1 MNIKT
6 LLIINFTFL
15 IIFCAFA
22 QDKGE
27 EPPATINLSLQSN
40 VGQPI
45 VGAAT
50 DDRIELHTN
59 DKLPHSSG
67 ILLKRYADVDR
78 PYAFGINSIHPNPF
92 NPVCALEF
100 EIDEEADV
108 TLQVFN
114 IRGELVGAP
123 IKEKE
128 MQPGVYSLTWSGR
141 NLPTGVFFARLSSGS
156 RTVTK
161 RMVLLK

>member
-1 MNIKT
+1 MKYVMLFIC
-6 LLIINFTFL
+6 LIA
-15 IIFCAFA
+15 FCAFA

-45 VGAAT
+45 VGVAT
-50 DDRIELHTN
+50 DDIVELHTN
-59 DKLPHSSG
+59 DKLPHSSS

-100 EIDEEADV
+100 EIDEEDEV
-108 TLQVFN
+108 TLQIFN
-114 IRGELVGAP
+114 IRGERVGAP
-123 IKEKE
+123 IKDKE
-128 MQPGVYSLTWSGR
+128 MQPGVYSLTWSGQ
-141 NLPTGVFFARLSSGS
+141 NLPTGIFFARLSSGDK
-156 RTVTK
+156 TVTK
-161 RMVLLK
+161 RMVYLK